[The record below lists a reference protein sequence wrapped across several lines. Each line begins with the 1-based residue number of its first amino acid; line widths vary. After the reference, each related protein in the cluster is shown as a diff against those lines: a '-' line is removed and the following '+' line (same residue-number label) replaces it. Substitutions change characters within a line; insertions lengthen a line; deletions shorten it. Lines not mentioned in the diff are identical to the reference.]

1 MVKPA
6 LCGQGGAMDSRLET
20 GVTIAAAAAIA
31 ALYLVLDPRV
41 GAGELAGVFVI
52 ACAPGFI
59 LARGVSI
66 VLGRA

>member
-1 MVKPA
+1 
-6 LCGQGGAMDSRLET
+6 MDDRLELW
-20 GVTIAAAAAIA
+20 VTIAAAAAIA

-41 GAGELAGVFVI
+41 GLADLPGVFVI